1 MVPASPMGAGN
12 RVGNNGETRGSNVT
26 GSSRTSLFSP
36 GTTLRGASPGGPE
49 NLGMTGKDWSRK
61 SIENSNQTPT
71 YQPTLIGM
79 NSTIGSNNGFK
90 NPEGRGMR
98 RMISLENENPRESQT
113 YQNTPVG

>member
-1 MVPASPMGAGN
+1 
-12 RVGNNGETRGSNVT
+12 
-26 GSSRTSLFSP
+26 
-36 GTTLRGASPGGPE
+36 
-49 NLGMTGKDWSRK
+49 
-61 SIENSNQTPT
+61 
-71 YQPTLIGM
+71 M